1 MGRKILF
8 ITTDEQRFDALGCY
22 GGKVAKTPVADGLA
36 RDGILYDR
44 AYNQNVTCMPARSS
58 IVTGQYV
65 STHGVL
71 RNGYSLPEDDPSIA
85 RYLNEEAGYRT
96 ALVGKAHWQPM
107 TDHSCWEASAAGCGD
122 HGPYRGFEYLS
133 LAAHSGISYRC
144 EMHYNRWLKE
154 NYPDHVDSFYPPV
167 GPENGPNNQKGGD
180 SDAIQVHHNACPK
193 EAYHTCWVADNS
205 IKWLDTL
212 DKDEDWFLWV
222 SFPDP
227 HHPFDP
233 PVSEK
238 DRIDWR
244 DLDLPVAHPGSDEK
258 ARQILAQKPKHWLE
272 FYDGITDIADETP
285 DHFVPKTMTNDNV
298 REINAMVHIQNELV
312 DEAMGRLMEYLRIR
326 GWDDDT
332 DVFYCSDHGTN
343 QGDFGLMFK
352 GPFHTD
358 GLMRLPF
365 IWRPA
370 PSAGLRGD
378 KVITDP
384 VGHID
389 LAPTFA
395 RIAGLPVPDWVE
407 GKPLPTEPDPDR
419 DCVFCEWDAERHGIQ
434 IKMRSI
440 YDRSGFLCTVY
451 DKTNYYE
458 GTEGE
463 LYDLKSDPRQWSNL
477 WDDPDYAEAKAALVA
492 KIDRKT
498 PAPREPAL
506 VRTART

>member
-1 MGRKILF
+1 
-8 ITTDEQRFDALGCY
+8 
-22 GGKVAKTPVADGLA
+22 
-36 RDGILYDR
+36 
-44 AYNQNVTCMPARSS
+44 
-58 IVTGQYV
+58 
-65 STHGVL
+65 
-71 RNGYSLPEDDPSIA
+71 
-85 RYLNEEAGYRT
+85 
-96 ALVGKAHWQPM
+96 
-107 TDHSCWEASAAGCGD
+107 
-122 HGPYRGFEYLS
+122 
-133 LAAHSGISYRC
+133 
-144 EMHYNRWLKE
+144 
-154 NYPDHVDSFYPPV
+154 
-167 GPENGPNNQKGGD
+167 
-180 SDAIQVHHNACPK
+180 
-193 EAYHTCWVADNS
+193 
-205 IKWLDTL
+205 
-212 DKDEDWFLWV
+212 
-222 SFPDP
+222 
-227 HHPFDP
+227 
-233 PVSEK
+233 
-238 DRIDWR
+238 
-244 DLDLPVAHPGSDEK
+244 
-258 ARQILAQKPKHWLE
+258 
-272 FYDGITDIADETP
+272 
-285 DHFVPKTMTNDNV
+285 MTNDNV

-312 DEAMGRLMEYLRIR
+312 DEAMGRLMEYLRAR
-326 GWDDDT
+326 GWDEDT

-477 WDDPDYAEAKAALVA
+477 WDDPD
-492 KIDRKT
+492 
-498 PAPREPAL
+498 
-506 VRTART
+506 